1 MLTSIQN
8 NRSNLLAPNP
18 LQSNESGKGTA
29 TEEFS
34 NLVGS
39 ITRRLQQ
46 GITSRRKSG
55 ETSPVQTTAP
65 IPASTPT
72 ATPKTP
78 GPGDVVISP
87 FNVLGLP
94 ISATLAPTA
103 AEVAANPAKY
113 AGTSFDPT
121 RQLT

>member
-1 MLTSIQN
+1 MLTSIHN
-8 NRSNLLAPNP
+8 NRSNQLTPSTLL
-18 LQSNESGKGTA
+18 SNESGNGTA

-34 NLVGS
+34 NLVSS

-46 GITSRRKSG
+46 GISSRRKSG

-65 IPASTPT
+65 TPT
-72 ATPKTP
+72 NTTKTP